1 MREPDW
7 MPMQE
12 TMMTMNTL
20 LAEVAKQLQ
29 SPEKADKRAAVVKLR
44 RIADLATTLA
54 FKIESQR

>member
-7 MPMQE
+7 THMQE
-12 TMMTMNTL
+12 TMMTMNAL

-29 SPEKADKRAAVVKLR
+29 STEKADKRAAVAKLR

-54 FKIESQR
+54 FTIESQR

>member
-1 MREPDW
+1 
-7 MPMQE
+7 MQE
-12 TMMTMNTL
+12 TMMTMNAL

-54 FKIESQR
+54 FTIESQR

>member
-12 TMMTMNTL
+12 TMMTMNAL

-29 SPEKADKRAAVVKLR
+29 STEKADKRAAVAKLR

-54 FKIESQR
+54 FTIESQG

>member
-12 TMMTMNTL
+12 TMMTMNAL

-29 SPEKADKRAAVVKLR
+29 STEKADKRAAVAKLR

-54 FKIESQR
+54 FTIESQR

>member
-7 MPMQE
+7 THMQE
-12 TMMTMNTL
+12 TMMTMNAL

-29 SPEKADKRAAVVKLR
+29 STEKADKRAAVAKLR

-54 FKIESQR
+54 FTIESQG